1 MKSLEKPPHWFVVG
15 GRKRAILAYAPPARR
30 TCMRNRR
37 ASIRRVDALGPW
49 VRARKVL
56 RISSV
61 FCSLQPFFAIEMA
74 SAAAAAR
81 SPGGF
86 ARAVQV
92 KLDAIYQSLQAPR
105 APPLTSPTLI
115 AGVRRTHATV

>member
-1 MKSLEKPPHWFVVG
+1 MASLEQPPHWFVVG

-37 ASIRRVDALGPW
+37 ASIQRADALGPW

-81 SPGGF
+81 SPEALPALF
-86 ARAVQV
+86 KSSWTRY
-92 KLDAIYQSLQAPR
+92 I
-105 APPLTSPTLI
+105 SPFRPHGPHL
-115 AGVRRTHATV
+115 